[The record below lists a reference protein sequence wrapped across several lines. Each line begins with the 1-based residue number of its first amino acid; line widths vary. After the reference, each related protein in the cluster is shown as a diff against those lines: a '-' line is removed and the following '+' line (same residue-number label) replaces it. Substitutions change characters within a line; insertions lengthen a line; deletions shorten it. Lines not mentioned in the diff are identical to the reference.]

1 MTEQNQAIEP
11 EVEQPTFDMRRVY
24 LKDASLEI
32 PNAPEVFLEAIEPK
46 VQIEVSIENKTL
58 GNDAYDVTV
67 SVTATATIE
76 EKTFFLVEAKQA
88 GIFEITN
95 LAEEQLERI
104 LNIVCPSMIFPYL
117 RANVSDLLTRA
128 TLPPLYLAEINFEQL
143 HQAQLEQ
150 MHATKQ

>member
-1 MTEQNQAIEP
+1 MTQANQATEQAAA
-11 EVEQPTFDMRRVY
+11 QPTFDMRRVY

-32 PNAPEVFLEAIEPK
+32 PNAPEVFLDANDPK
-46 VQIEVSIENKTL
+46 VHIEVSIENQVL

-95 LAEEQLERI
+95 LAEEQLEKI

>member
-67 SVTATATIE
+67 SVTTTATIDD
-76 EKTFFLVEAKQA
+76 KTFFLVEAKQV
-88 GIFEITN
+88 GVFEIAN
-95 LAEEQLERI
+95 IPEEQLEKI
-104 LNIVCPSMIFPYL
+104 LNIVCPSMLFPYL

-143 HQAQLEQ
+143 YQAQLEQ
-150 MHATKQ
+150 VHATKQ

>member
-1 MTEQNQAIEP
+1 MPEQNQAIEP

-67 SVTATATIE
+67 SVTTTATIDD
-76 EKTFFLVEAKQA
+76 KTFFLVEAKQA
-88 GIFEITN
+88 GVFEIAN
-95 LAEEQLERI
+95 IPEEQLEKI
-104 LNIVCPSMIFPYL
+104 LNIVCPSMLFPYL

-143 HQAQLEQ
+143 YQAQLEQ
-150 MHATKQ
+150 VHATKQ